1 MDTSRNITVQVKG
14 MDCADCVLHVQKALT
29 QIPGVDSAE
38 VYLGAEKAVIRFQ
51 NDQPSAAAITQAVQD
66 AGYEAF
72 FPSDEISA
80 ANTRG
85 EIRSFGRT
93 SIVSFIA
100 IVIFVLSITF
110 FGERSGFI
118 ARLQDV
124 IPWFVWL
131 AAIITGGW
139 PVFSH
144 VAQALHKK
152 RIISHT
158 LMTASVLTAMVAGE
172 WATAL
177 LIVLFMRLGDLIE
190 RSTTEKARLAVHAL
204 RKSAPQTAH
213 LIADEKMMDVPISS
227 LQRGDVVQVKPGES
241 IPVDGIVL
249 DGRAIV
255 DQAAITGESMPV
267 TVTAGDKIYAA
278 AIIRSGTLRI
288 ETTGAGRESLFG
300 RIILMVEEAEANRG
314 TIQTLADRF
323 SSIYLPIVGGIALV
337 TFIVSGNAIA
347 AAAVMAVS
355 CSCSFSL
362 ATPVAMLATIGT
374 AAGQGVLFKGGK
386 YIEILETID
395 TVFID
400 KTGTLTTG
408 DPSITD
414 IVIISDHSE
423 NEIISLAA
431 SVEQFS
437 EHPLAHAVLRLAAA
451 RQVAIEQA
459 HSFTSTAG
467 KEVSAYVG
475 TQFITIGNDPTIED
489 GGLHEKIEI
498 MRNEGKTLIFVQIDG
513 RLCAIFGCE
522 DTLRPDA
529 VQSIAALKAM
539 GIHKIWILS
548 GDHSRAVERAAEQA
562 GVAYQAEL
570 MPQDKIKHVQ
580 DAQDQGSRVMMIG
593 DGINDAP
600 ALAQADIGIA
610 MGDSGTDIA
619 IETAH
624 IVLLRDDWSLIPQA
638 LQTARRTMGVVRLNI
653 FLTAV
658 YNLVGI
664 SFAAAGLLAPAV
676 AAAMQSIPDV
686 GIMANSA
693 RLMQRKRK
701 DSQTNPL

>member
-1 MDTSRNITVQVKG
+1 MEANRILEVQIKG
-14 MDCADCVLHVQKALT
+14 MDCADCVMHVQKALT

-38 VYLGAEKAVIRFQ
+38 VYLGAEKAVIYFQ
-51 NDQPSAAAITQAVQD
+51 NVQPSAEAITHAVHD
-66 AGYEAF
+66 AGYEASF
-72 FPSDEISA
+72 ASDDIPA
-80 ANTRG
+80 DDKG
-85 EIRSFGRT
+85 ENLRSFGRA
-93 SIVSFIA
+93 SIGSFLA
-100 IVIFVLSITF
+100 IVLFVLAITF
-110 FGERSGFI
+110 FGERSGVI
-118 ARLQDV
+118 ARLQGV

-131 AAIITGGW
+131 AAILAGGW

-144 VAQALHKK
+144 VARALLKK

-158 LMTASVLTAMVAGE
+158 LMSASVLTAMLVGE

-204 RKSAPQTAH
+204 RRSAPQTAH
-213 LIADEKMMDVPISS
+213 LINGEKMNDVPISALRS
-227 LQRGDVVQVKPGES
+227 GDVVQVKPGES

-249 DGRAIV
+249 DGSAIV

-267 TVTAGDKIYAA
+267 TLTSGDTTYAA
-278 AIIRSGTLRI
+278 SIIRSGTLRI
-288 ETTGAGRESLFG
+288 ETTGAGKESLFG
-300 RIILMVEEAEANRG
+300 RIIMMVEEAEANRG
-314 TIQTLADRF
+314 AIQTLADRF
-323 SSIYLPIVGGIALV
+323 SSIYLPIVGGIALT
-337 TFIVSGNAIA
+337 TFIISGDAIA

-408 DPSITD
+408 EPSISD
-414 IVIISDHSE
+414 IVIFSDHSE
-423 NEIISLAA
+423 DEIISFAS

-451 RQVAIEQA
+451 RQVDIQQA
-459 HSFTSTAG
+459 HGFTSTVG

-475 TQFITIGNDPTIED
+475 TQFVTIGNAPKVEN
-489 GGLHEKIEI
+489 ENFYKKIETI
-498 MRNEGKTLIFVQIDG
+498 RNKGKTLIFVQIDG
-513 RLCAIFGCE
+513 RLCAVLGSE
-522 DTLRPDA
+522 DTLRPD
-529 VQSIAALKAM
+529 VERSIAELKAM
-539 GIHKIWILS
+539 GLENIWILS
-548 GDHSRAVERAAEQA
+548 GDHIRAVERIAERA
-562 GVAYQAEL
+562 GVAYRAEL
-570 MPQDKIKHVQ
+570 MPQDKIKCVQ
-580 DAQDQGSRVMMIG
+580 EAQNKGARVMMIG

-610 MGDSGTDIA
+610 MGASGTDIA

-624 IVLLRDDWSLIPQA
+624 IVLLREDWSLIPEA
-638 LQTARRTMGVVRLNI
+638 VRTARRTMRVVRLNI

-676 AAAMQSIPDV
+676 AAAMQSFPDV

-693 RLMQRKRK
+693 RLLQRKRK
-701 DSQTNPL
+701 AS